1 MACFTAA
8 PHASP
13 NTATFF
19 PQFPVADLASFLQAL
34 DDSIASPASRPI
46 RTFQPRFDVREEKDS
61 FKLNGELPG
70 VEQKDISIEFVD
82 PDTLVIRGRS
92 VRRESKVAVA
102 ADNKASSEKEIEAAA
117 ATSDTASETGSTYQ
131 KPSVEE
137 DFVDVPSENN
147 GTVTPAT
154 TAAKAEKPAPKQT
167 EKPKAEP
174 IKYLVSERAV
184 GEFNRRFTF
193 PGHVDQEGVT
203 ASLKNGILSVVV
215 PKVVQKEPK
224 KIVIQ

>member
-8 PHASP
+8 PRASRHTP
-13 NTATFF
+13 FF
-19 PQFPVADLASFLQAL
+19 PQFPVGDLASFLQAL
-34 DDSIASPASRPI
+34 DDSTTPPASKPI
-46 RTFQPRFDVREEKDS
+46 HTFQPRFDVREEKDS

-70 VEQKDISIEFVD
+70 VEQKDISIDFVD

-102 ADNKASSEKEIEAAA
+102 ADQNNKAAEKAIE
-117 ATSDTASETGSTYQ
+117 ATSDTASETGSAYQ

-137 DFVDVPSENN
+137 DFVDVPSEN
-147 GTVTPAT
+147 GTPASTTVTETEKPT
-154 TAAKAEKPAPKQT
+154 AEKKQV

-184 GEFNRRFTF
+184 GEFNRSFTF